1 MNAAATVTA
10 TTAIDSRRKK
20 KLLEVALLLVAV
32 VANLFVMVTVFV
44 LKLCDVEDDD
54 LMAT

>member
-1 MNAAATVTA
+1 MNAEATVTA

-20 KLLEVALLLVAV
+20 TLLALALMLVV

-44 LKLCDVEDDD
+44 LKLFDVED
-54 LMAT
+54 LMVA